1 MHETGVEHERETLVA
16 AIRERAE
23 HLFQTKK
30 LLCTEAILVSL
41 NEGLGGGLT
50 EDQAIALASGFTIG
64 IGESGC
70 LCGAV
75 SGGVMA
81 LGLLLGKDRTYARRK
96 DIRDAGAEL
105 HNRFKELHRSTCCRV
120 LTKPVKDDAK
130 AHFRQCTGLTGDGA
144 EITARLILERRPE
157 LADQANRD
165 FLERRESGLAVGV
178 SRIAR
183 RIFG

>member
-1 MHETGVEHERETLVA
+1 MHQAALDHESQALVI

-23 HLFQTKK
+23 NLFQTKK
-30 LLCTEAILVSL
+30 LLCSEAILVSL
-41 NEGLGGGLT
+41 NQGLGGGLT

-64 IGESGC
+64 LGESGC

-96 DIRDAGAEL
+96 EIREAAAEL

-120 LTKPVKDDAK
+120 LTKSVKDDSK
-130 AHFRQCTGLTGDGA
+130 AHFQQCTELTGEGA
-144 EITARLILERRPE
+144 EIAARMILERRPE
-157 LADQANRD
+157 LAAQANRE
-165 FLERRESGLAVGV
+165 FLNRRDNQLAAGV

-183 RIFG
+183 RILG